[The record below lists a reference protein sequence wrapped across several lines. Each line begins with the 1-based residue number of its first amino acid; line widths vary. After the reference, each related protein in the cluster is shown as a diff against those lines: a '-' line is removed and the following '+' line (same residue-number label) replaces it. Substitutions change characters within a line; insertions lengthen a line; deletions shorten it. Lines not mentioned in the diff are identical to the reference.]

1 MATFPVNPTPFVPEG
16 MAVDHGPAD
25 RKVRSDMVVPA
36 IAPLQHDRVLIAE
49 TSRFIPVHLRE
60 MVRESIR
67 DMLVESGHIVRY
79 FDDHPFGIG
88 VFTFPE
94 TLVADAVVNLSFEL
108 DDEITVTLV
117 RHDPARNMRLTTF
130 GRETWILFL
139 GFPLDYQTEFHINNA
154 VRDFGEMSIW
164 HNPRGNKK
172 FVLVK
177 VWIVDPKFVPRSL
190 VMHQL
195 GGARRSWTVPVFIL
209 RNATWTAHIH
219 DVPPPP
225 EDPAPANGNPHPMHG
240 PEVTAE

>member
-108 DDEITVTLV
+108 DDETTVTFV
-117 RHDPARNMRLTTF
+117 RHDAARNMRLTTF

-139 GFPLDYQTEFHINNA
+139 GFPLDDQTEFHINNA
-154 VRDFGEMSIW
+154 V
-164 HNPRGNKK
+164 
-172 FVLVK
+172 
-177 VWIVDPKFVPRSL
+177 
-190 VMHQL
+190 
-195 GGARRSWTVPVFIL
+195 
-209 RNATWTAHIH
+209 
-219 DVPPPP
+219 
-225 EDPAPANGNPHPMHG
+225 
-240 PEVTAE
+240 

>member
-1 MATFPVNPTPFVPEG
+1 
-16 MAVDHGPAD
+16 
-25 RKVRSDMVVPA
+25 
-36 IAPLQHDRVLIAE
+36 
-49 TSRFIPVHLRE
+49 
-60 MVRESIR
+60 
-67 DMLVESGHIVRY
+67 MLVESGHVVRY

-108 DDEITVTLV
+108 DDETTVTFV
-117 RHDPARNMRLTTF
+117 RHDAARNMRLTTF
-130 GRETWILFL
+130 GRETWILYL

-172 FVLVK
+172 FVLLK
-177 VWIVDPKFVPRSL
+177 AWIVDPKFVPRIL

-195 GGARRSWTVPVFIL
+195 GGARRSWTVPVFLL
-209 RNATWTAHIH
+209 RNAAWTAHIH
-219 DVPPPP
+219 DVLPPP

-240 PEVTAE
+240 PEVTAEQLFQ